1 MNPEINEITE
11 AETHKE
17 ERLRGLVQILI
28 CKEEDGNQLV
38 DQTISVQWCA
48 NSCKLS
54 ILPHATD
61 FSKHST
67 LMISFDSV
75 K

>member
-1 MNPEINEITE
+1 MNPERNEITE

-17 ERLRGLVQILI
+17 ERLRGLGQILI

-38 DQTISVQWCA
+38 DQTVSVQWCA

-54 ILPHATD
+54 ILTTRYRFFKAFHTYD
-61 FSKHST
+61 
-67 LMISFDSV
+67 LI
-75 K
+75 